1 MKKINFRMTMKRKL
15 MAGFAG
21 ILAIFIAMALFN
33 LNQVSQIK
41 NQMELQN
48 SKVDLKLKALEL
60 KEMVQELNIIASG
73 LEISKKPEYIDKYN
87 AKRQPF
93 NELVKLIGDTAST
106 PEERQWRSQLI
117 SSAGDYI
124 SNFDTAAKMI
134 QDNKMNPTDLENNLV
149 YLYNESQNL
158 MNTIFGIVD
167 QFYGVYAKDAQN
179 AVDHTNRKL
188 NGTSTIMLMAAVFV
202 LLTTAA
208 VAWLLNRSFMGPI
221 LKLQNAVSHIAA
233 GDLRHKINSVSTDE
247 LGQLSRSFDRMIDQ
261 VRAMLGNTQKIASAL
276 SEHSDS
282 FHRFSLTTAAV
293 NSDILRAI
301 EEISRGADLQAS
313 QAEKS
318 SHIIG
323 ELEEEIAVMSR
334 HADQMMEK
342 SLEAAHN
349 TERGTSAV
357 QALQRA
363 AAQTEQVIGQMFA
376 AMQSLLENSGQI
388 GKITNTITEIS
399 TQTHVLSLN
408 AAIEAA
414 RAGVHGRGFS
424 VIAEEVRK
432 LAKETNQSSKVIQQI
447 ITALQQQMTEL
458 QSSMQAARSISSEQN
473 AKMADT
479 IAAFETISQS
489 MAEMAQQISQIH
501 NKLDEVKSKN
511 EILVHSVQQVA
522 AVAEETAAGVQ
533 EVGSTSAEH
542 DASIRRIADESED
555 IRSLSQ
561 QLFAEISKFRI
572 EDIGQQEERENILQ
586 EGTDN
591 SVTPDSADVADPEEE
606 HGALAEELPM
616 AETKPESPDQKPE
629 DASKTEEEKI
639 PVLK

>member
-41 NQMELQN
+41 KQLEQQN

-73 LEISKKPEYIDKYN
+73 LEISKKSDYIDKYN

-134 QDNKMNPTDLENNLV
+134 QDNKMNPTDLENNMV

-167 QFYGVYAKDAQN
+167 QFYGVYAKDSQN
-179 AVDHTNRKL
+179 AVDHTNLKL

-202 LLTTAA
+202 LLATAA

-247 LGQLSRSFDRMIDQ
+247 LGELSRSFDRMIDQ

-282 FHRFSLTTAAV
+282 FHRFSLTTAAA

-301 EEISRGADLQAS
+301 QEISRGADLQAS

-318 SHIIG
+318 SYIIG
-323 ELEEEIAVMSR
+323 ELKEEIAVMSR

-342 SLEAAHN
+342 SREAAHN

-357 QALQRA
+357 QSLQRA
-363 AAQTEQVIGQMFA
+363 AAQTEQVIGQVFA
-376 AMQSLLENSGQI
+376 AMQSLLESSGQI

-432 LAKETNQSSKVIQQI
+432 LAEETNQSSKVIQHI
-447 ITALQQQMTEL
+447 ITDLQQQMTEL

-511 EILVHSVQQVA
+511 KILVHSVQQVA

-533 EVGSTSAEH
+533 EVGSTSAEQG
-542 DASIRRIADESED
+542 ASIRRIADESED

-572 EDIGQQEERENILQ
+572 EDIGQQEKRETILQ

-591 SVTPDSADVADPEEE
+591 GVTPNSADIADP
-606 HGALAEELPM
+606 
-616 AETKPESPDQKPE
+616 
-629 DASKTEEEKI
+629 EEEKI